1 METETPETD
10 AKHHEIAQL
19 DCSDLYR
26 YRHMQLHARK
36 LERDLN
42 KCQAALVKLDQ
53 IYRAGLCNEPVRPEW
68 IAKWI
73 PMENS

>member
-1 METETPETD
+1 
-10 AKHHEIAQL
+10 
-19 DCSDLYR
+19 
-26 YRHMQLHARK
+26 MQLHARK